1 MPLFSRNKSAKVQ
14 SLILKL
20 VNINCPS
27 ITLRE
32 EDIRKDRRINLSL
45 AVAVIPLQNGVLQAK
60 QMFTAVSRE
69 FSNEGLSLILDRPRG
84 FHHAILGM
92 RIDRDMVFLRAEAK
106 HLSPMGGGFFQL
118 GFQLLD
124 TVSPEEFPELAN
136 VSL

>member
-1 MPLFSRNKSAKVQ
+1 MSLFSRNKSAKVQ

-20 VNINCPS
+20 VNTNCPS
-27 ITLRE
+27 IALRE
-32 EDIRKDRRINLSL
+32 EDLRKDRRINLSL
-45 AVAVIPLQNGVLQAK
+45 VVAVIPLEEGKLQAK

-84 FHHAILGM
+84 FHQAILGI
-92 RIDRDMVFLRAEAK
+92 RIEREMVFLRAEAK

-124 TVSPEEFPELAN
+124 AVSPDKFPELAN